1 MGTLREHGDITGHG
15 DTNGD
20 IIGNGDVDGGIHGD
34 GDIRPR
40 ACGTQGYGGHRN
52 AGPEGR
58 AAAPGH
64 GDGAVEGTPGH
75 GGTRAPGEV
84 SPSPAQPSPGP
95 PEARAGLCS
104 LLYKSQ
110 SRIPGQA
117 PIIRYQPIG
126 NEPGPAGSGCSEF
139 TLEPTES
146 SGRGA
151 EGPRGPHERPLQ
163 QPGGVSAERG
173 SGPGDAPEAVTDPDM
188 EALFDEWLG
197 SESSPELTGPSLAPP
212 QPRGRPYRF
221 VLRDPEQRGLCLR
234 GGRLVPLPLQGA
246 SAQQE
251 EPLSAVPNPH
261 LQRRRCPLLVGI
273 RGGSRALA
281 CSPGPEPRLQL
292 LDVGLLEL
300 ISREESAAPC
310 TFYKSFGGSTH
321 TFEAAAS
328 PGAFLSTG
336 GGHELGLAPPD
347 GATAFYLHR
356 I

>member
-1 MGTLREHGDITGHG
+1 MEDTGMRDPKAEEQHQDMGMGPWRGHR
-15 DTNGD
+15 DTEGLGHRGRFPHPRPSPARD
-20 IIGNGDVDGGIHGD
+20 
-34 GDIRPR
+34 RPR
-40 ACGTQGYGGHRN
+40 PGPGSAPCSIRARAASRDRLRSSGTSRSGTSRVLP
-52 AGPEGR
+52 AAAAASSLWSRLR
-58 AAAPGH
+58 AAA
-64 GDGAVEGTPGH
+64 
-75 GGTRAPGEV
+75 
-84 SPSPAQPSPGP
+84 
-95 PEARAGLCS
+95 
-104 LLYKSQ
+104 
-110 SRIPGQA
+110 
-117 PIIRYQPIG
+117 
-126 NEPGPAGSGCSEF
+126 
-139 TLEPTES
+139 
-146 SGRGA
+146 
-151 EGPRGPHERPLQ
+151 
-163 QPGGVSAERG
+163 
-173 SGPGDAPEAVTDPDM
+173 
-188 EALFDEWLG
+188 
-197 SESSPELTGPSLAPP
+197 ESSPELTGPSLAPP